1 MKMWDSCMRV
11 GYAGVAGGANPRK
24 MLGDRLRHRFMHKF
38 AWFVDR
44 YGIEMCVGCGRC
56 IDAETGDVD
65 LRRVLNRL
73 NDELPDKGQIAAKTQ
88 K

>member
-1 MKMWDSCMRV
+1 
-11 GYAGVAGGANPRK
+11 

-65 LRRVLNRL
+65 LRRVLKRL
-73 NDELPDKGQIAAKTQ
+73 NDMLLDKGQALSKAER
-88 K
+88 